1 MDEKDTL
8 NALLFFISNY
18 VQNGIDNKKNMNLNS
33 TNLKTISNE
42 YIKRCLDSDEINK
55 IKTL

>member
-1 MDEKDTL
+1 MKIIKTEEDSEKNLKTYL
-8 NALLFFISNY
+8 FQNAYN
-18 VQNGIDNKKNMNLNS
+18 
-33 TNLKTISNE
+33 TNLKTILNE

>member
-18 VQNGIDNKKNMNLNS
+18 VQNGIDNKKNMKLNS
-33 TNLKTISNE
+33 ANLKAISND
-42 YIKRCLDSDEINK
+42 YIKRCFDSNEIIK
-55 IKTL
+55 IKT